1 MQIFVSVLEGNLGVK
16 NATKLSAKYLQD
28 KMGKNKQMQNIP
40 VTEDF
45 FKSNKKVLEKLNTK
59 ENSSITTTSKVLS
72 KIPNRKNL
80 QSNNTTFP

>member
-1 MQIFVSVLEGNLGVK
+1 
-16 NATKLSAKYLQD
+16 
-28 KMGKNKQMQNIP
+28 MQNIP